1 MKYFLAFVFLC
12 TLAQTS
18 NSQLIDQAIVIIG
31 DDVITEREFVR
42 RFEFVK
48 IQYRLTGRR
57 IEDEESLKKELL
69 DHLVDVRLHLNF
81 AKENNINLSTVA
93 LNNAMQNL
101 AKRSGSSL
109 EVFREKIIDEGL
121 DYDLYRKQIQEDL
134 IVQQVKRSVVAANV
148 QASQQEIKDFLEHK
162 SDLLKVDSEYKISMI
177 LIPDSSSG
185 INAEDKIR
193 SIRDRIIKGE
203 KFSDL
208 ALSYSQS
215 SNAVDGGD
223 MGWRKLKDIPTVF
236 HKYLDSLIIGQI
248 SDVIANEDNFYL
260 IYLEDK
266 KDIDNFE
273 VEESLARHILIK
285 TNAIIDDETAI
296 AKLSSLKY
304 RLENGENFS
313 DLARAHSDDKV
324 SAANGGDLGWIGPG
338 ATVPKFEEQLSM
350 LNINEISDPFL
361 TQFGWHI
368 IKVIDKRKQNNSK
381 AIRENMARRYII
393 GSKSN
398 EVLDEWIKKVRG
410 QTFIKYLLTFENQEI
425 NPIVIEENWD
435 PFS

>member
-1 MKYFLAFVFLC
+1 MKYFSVFVFLY
-12 TLAQTS
+12 TLTQIS

-31 DDVITEREFVR
+31 DDVITEREFVKR
-42 RFEFVK
+42 LEFVK
-48 IQYRLTGRR
+48 IQYKLTGRR

-69 DHLVDVRLHLNF
+69 DHLVDVRLHLSF
-81 AKENNINLSTVA
+81 AKQNNINLSTAA

-109 EVFREKIIDEGL
+109 EVFREKVIDEGL
-121 DYDLYRKQIQEDL
+121 DYDLYRQQIQEDL

-162 SDLLKVDSEYKISMI
+162 SHLLKVDSEYKISMI
-177 LIPDSSSG
+177 LISDSPSEIDTEG
-185 INAEDKIR
+185 KIR
-193 SIRDRIIKGE
+193 SIRDRIMGGE
-203 KFSDL
+203 KFSGL
-208 ALSYSQS
+208 AIRYSQS

-223 MGWRKLKDIPTVF
+223 MGWRKLKDIPTIF
-236 HKYLDSLIIGQI
+236 HKYLDNLVIGQV
-248 SDVIANEDNFYL
+248 SDIIVNEDNFYL
-260 IYLEDK
+260 IYLEDR

-273 VEESLARHILIK
+273 VEENLARHILIK
-285 TNAIIDDETAI
+285 TNAIVDDETAI

-313 DLARAHSDDKV
+313 DIARAHSDDKV
-324 SAANGGDLGWIGPG
+324 SAANGGDLGWLGPG
-338 ATVPKFEEQLSM
+338 VTVPKFEEQLSM
-350 LNINEISDPFL
+350 LSINEISDPFL

-368 IKVIDKRKQNNSK
+368 IKLIDKRKQNNSK
-381 AIRENMARRYII
+381 TIRENMARRYII

-398 EVLDEWIKKVRG
+398 EVLAEWIKKVRG
-410 QTFIKYLLTFENQEI
+410 QTFIKYLLTFENQET
-425 NPIVIEENWD
+425 NPIIIEENWD